1 MYDAYASCVACARM
15 HAPVLSSCHLRT
27 CELASQRVSLPTM
40 ARVRLRLAAGL
51 AVSLVTTS
59 LAVNG
64 LVRVLEV
71 GIEKSGDDDDQWKH
85 VRAHE
90 ERFIA
95 ALRSGTSAEGDDAG
109 V

>member
-15 HAPVLSSCHLRT
+15 HAPVLSSCHLR
-27 CELASQRVSLPTM
+27 LASQRVSLPTM

>member
-1 MYDAYASCVACARM
+1 MTRTRRVLRVHACTHQSYLPAISER
-15 HAPVLSSCHLRT
+15 VSSRR
-27 CELASQRVSLPTM
+27 RVSLPTM
-40 ARVRLRLAAGL
+40 VRLRLAAGL

-64 LVRVLEV
+64 LVRVLEA